1 MQRQGTY
8 FRSVCRAG
16 SSAKSGR
23 SQDRRGFQYNAHSG
37 FSLIELLV
45 VVAILL
51 VVAAFAIP
59 TITTTLDTFRIRGTL
74 SSAANMALKGRFQA
88 IKKDSCQRIHFS
100 TVGNNVVLFVTDAT
114 DAAVAPAANDPALS
128 AQLWLPHS
136 FSIPGVPTG
145 GPTQLTPLIMWGTN
159 LAPNINVDPYFNSRG
174 LPCLP
179 VAGGPCNQTNGFV
192 YYYRYRNG
200 GTTRW
205 AATSISPAGR
215 IESWF
220 WNGKAWGN

>member
-1 MQRQGTY
+1 M
-8 FRSVCRAG
+8 
-16 SSAKSGR
+16 
-23 SQDRRGFQYNAHSG
+23 
-37 FSLIELLV
+37 
-45 VVAILL
+45 VAILL

-59 TITTTLDTFRIRGTL
+59 TMTTTLDAFRIRGTL
-74 SSAANMALKGRFQA
+74 SSAANMALKCRFQA
-88 IKKDSCQRIHFS
+88 IKKDTCERMHFS
-100 TVGNNVVLFVTDAT
+100 TVGGNVVLFVTDAN

-128 AQLWLPHS
+128 AQLWLPSS

-145 GPTQLTPLIMWGTN
+145 GPTALTGQLMWGTN
-159 LAPNINVDPYFNSRG
+159 LPLVNVNVDPYFNSRG

-179 VAGGPCNQTNGFV
+179 AAGGACNQTNGFV

-200 GTTRW
+200 GRTRW

-220 WNGKAWGN
+220 WNGNAWGN